1 MTEQQLREAVIDTAL
16 ETNRR
21 GLNQGTSGNVSVR
34 CGHGLLITP
43 SGVAYEDLAPEDLVL
58 MDADGGWPAH
68 QKPSSEWHFHRAILR
83 EREDIHA
90 VVHVHSVYA
99 SVVAIQQRDIPPL
112 HYMIAAAGG
121 DSIRCAPYATFGT
134 PELSRHALA
143 ALDDRYACLLANHGM
158 IATGPDLAR
167 ALWLTEEV
175 ELLAQQYVLSLSI
188 GGPALLDAAEMQRV
202 REAFRQYGP
211 RREAAP
217 SGSGQEP
224 DDP

>member
-1 MTEQQLREAVIDTAL
+1 MNEQPLREAVIETAL

-34 CGHGLLITP
+34 CGEGLLITP
-43 SGVAYEDLAPEDLVL
+43 SGMAYEDLAPDDLVY
-58 MDADGGWPAH
+58 MDADGRWPAH

-83 EREDIHA
+83 ERDDIHA
-90 VVHVHSVYA
+90 VIHVHSVYA
-99 SVVAIQQRDIPPL
+99 SVVAIQRHDIPPL

-134 PELSRHALA
+134 EALSHNALA
-143 ALDDRYACLLANHGM
+143 ALDGRYACLLANHGM

-175 ELLAQQYVLSLSI
+175 ELLARQYVLSLSL
-188 GGPALLDAAEMQRV
+188 GGPTLLDAEEMQRV
-202 REAFRQYGP
+202 LEAFRHYGP
-211 RREAAP
+211 RNEAARTA
-217 SGSGQEP
+217 SGQRP
-224 DDP
+224 DAP